1 MNTDNTVFSGS
12 SHTLNEPLLDFTDV
26 IIRKELCQKNIKR
39 LWSEKES
46 SLLSEYI
53 NQGISLQDISKK
65 LNRSIPAIISKG
77 NELGYGYYSNK
88 EDGLKYFKAE
98 VNHKHRRTKEENLE
112 GKEFLSV
119 VTEAKES
126 QGTDIEVV
134 TDIMPKIEITLKA
147 PGISIE
153 ILTTTR
159 DNAISMRTSASTTGG
174 IE

>member
-1 MNTDNTVFSGS
+1 MIFDATTS
-12 SHTLNEPLLDFTDV
+12 
-26 IIRKELCQKNIKR
+26 KELCLTNIKKR
-39 LWSEKES
+39 WSKEES
-46 SLLSEYI
+46 SLLSEYTK
-53 NQGISLQDISKK
+53 QGISLQDISKK
-65 LNRSIPAIISKG
+65 LNRSIPAIFSKG

-98 VNHKHRRTKEENLE
+98 VNHKHRRTKEEIQE

-119 VTEAKES
+119 ATERKDS
-126 QGTDIEVV
+126 QRIDNKVDTVIISKAEINLIDLDIV
-134 TDIMPKIEITLKA
+134 IQ
-147 PGISIE
+147 